1 MYNADR
7 LLTHVGIR
15 NQLVRGGGLQRAWLC
30 AQRRSIEFWPQP
42 SQLMESGVRRPQSMA
57 SPRCMM
63 AGQKNRVSRPMAP
76 GGTGVDPE
84 PRCWDEPK
92 NPGPWP
98 LARLAA
104 RFATCLFRT
113 APKPAE
119 GSSGAARRDF
129 RSSGQPCGIDV
140 TLISSEQQQASV
152 IISQISGGCRGL
164 SRFAIA
170 MFLETVVNKRACV
183 AEPQQPGGQ
192 PARRVPKSVPALLS
206 KLIGLCKPTTQPSS
220 TTARCRA
227 GRAGLRLLVYQIL
240 IARVAGRGSLRDE
253 MNCQCSAAT
262 PGGFVL
268 SLPQLWR
275 SGNRNVTSD
284 NPSANVQS
292 AFATPRIRGP
302 RGKTTEREV
311 IESSP
316 SPLPTP
322 PEREDVV
329 GLDRNN
335 RSSRRLRL

>member
-1 MYNADR
+1 MGPGCQQLLVSLVRSGNFPCRQYYYYVCMYNADR

-42 SQLMESGVRRPQSMA
+42 SQLMESGVRRPQPMA

-206 KLIGLCKPTTQPSS
+206 KLIGLCKPHNTT
-220 TTARCRA
+220 
-227 GRAGLRLLVYQIL
+227 IL
-240 IARVAGRGSLRDE
+240 HH
-253 MNCQCSAAT
+253 
-262 PGGFVL
+262 
-268 SLPQLWR
+268 
-275 SGNRNVTSD
+275 
-284 NPSANVQS
+284 
-292 AFATPRIRGP
+292 
-302 RGKTTEREV
+302 
-311 IESSP
+311 
-316 SPLPTP
+316 SPLPSRSCRVKVACLSDIDCTS
-322 PEREDVV
+322 RGT
-329 GLDRNN
+329 GLP
-335 RSSRRLRL
+335 SG

>member
-42 SQLMESGVRRPQSMA
+42 SQLMESGVRRPQPMA

-140 TLISSEQQQASV
+140 TLISSEQQTSGRDHQPDQRRVQGTVQVCDSHVSVRSTWRRWSTSEHALPSHSNLEAS
-152 IISQISGGCRGL
+152 
-164 SRFAIA
+164 
-170 MFLETVVNKRACV
+170 
-183 AEPQQPGGQ
+183 Q
-192 PARRVPKSVPALLS
+192 PAESQSQSLL
-206 KLIGLCKPTTQPSS
+206 CCP
-220 TTARCRA
+220 
-227 GRAGLRLLVYQIL
+227 
-240 IARVAGRGSLRDE
+240 
-253 MNCQCSAAT
+253 N
-262 PGGFVL
+262 
-268 SLPQLWR
+268 
-275 SGNRNVTSD
+275 
-284 NPSANVQS
+284 
-292 AFATPRIRGP
+292 
-302 RGKTTEREV
+302 
-311 IESSP
+311 
-316 SPLPTP
+316 
-322 PEREDVV
+322 
-329 GLDRNN
+329 
-335 RSSRRLRL
+335 